1 MSAPAGAGTMV
12 LITRLARAIY
22 RRSNEE
28 LLGIRL
34 KQYVALDVLRD
45 FPDGIGQGSLGDLLQ
60 LDANNLVLLL
70 NELEANGHIERRRD
84 PGDRR
89 RHIVEL
95 TRAGRQA
102 LERAERGMESVEAEV
117 LAGLAPDERARLLRL
132 LRDAVAAN
140 PG

>member
-22 RRSNEE
+22 RRSNEA

-45 FPDGIGQGSLGDLLQ
+45 FPDGIGKGSLGDLLQ

>member
-12 LITRLARAIY
+12 LIARLARAIY

>member
-70 NELEANGHIERRRD
+70 NELEANGQIERRRD